1 MQEIGR
7 RDYIGDDGNH
17 YVVVE
22 FKPSI
27 VRQSIAGGPVKVLG
41 TAQFRLSTGEDL
53 FEQGEDD
60 VFEIED
66 TGIVI
71 RPA

>member
-7 RDYIGDDGNH
+7 RDYIGDDGNQ

-22 FKPSI
+22 YKRNI
-27 VRQSIAGGPVKVLG
+27 VRDPIAGGPVKVLG
-41 TAQFRLSTGEDL
+41 TARFRLSTGEDL